1 MDKVR
6 IHREMLKKAWFSLPK
21 DKNKVDYHK
30 VIVELSSGKVKY
42 VQDLVNYYASQE
54 HFEGFFALFKA
65 IKYKF
70 SKKNCKLIVKWK
82 RVN

>member
-6 IHREMLKKAWFSLPK
+6 THREMLKKAWFSLPK
-21 DKNKVDYHK
+21 DKNKVDYHE

-54 HFEGFFALFKA
+54 QVEGFIALIKD

-70 SKKNCKLIVKWK
+70 SNKNCK
-82 RVN
+82 

>member
-6 IHREMLKKAWFSLPK
+6 LHREILKKAWFSLPR
-21 DKNKVDYHK
+21 DKNKLDYNE

-42 VQDLVNYYASQE
+42 VQDLANYYASQE
-54 HFEGFFALFKA
+54 RFEGFFALFKA

-70 SKKNCKLIVKWK
+70 SKKNCKLII
-82 RVN
+82 RL

>member
-6 IHREMLKKAWFSLPK
+6 LHREILKKAWFSLPR
-21 DKNKVDYHK
+21 DKNKVDYNE

-42 VQDLVNYYASQE
+42 VQDLASYYASQE
-54 HFEGFFALFKA
+54 RFEGFFALFKA

-70 SKKNCKLIVKWK
+70 SKKNCKLII
-82 RVN
+82 RL

>member
-1 MDKVR
+1 MQMGAVGLMETNFKT
-6 IHREMLKKAWFSLPK
+6 EL
-21 DKNKVDYHK
+21 NK
-30 VIVELSSGKVKY
+30 
-42 VQDLVNYYASQE
+42 DLVNYYASQE
-54 HFEGFFALFKA
+54 HFEGFLALFKA